1 MMTRADLLLLLAPPT
16 REGGMP
22 GGKLYEYL
30 AAGPPI
36 LAVDGTDPYVL
47 QVLRDTGAG
56 EGASTPDEIAGV
68 LARRYESWRLG
79 RAIPRQLD
87 GLGSFTW
94 SARAHQLADLLDS
107 LASPGSRRSDLMDPT
122 EGVIA

>member
-1 MMTRADLLLLLAPPT
+1 
-16 REGGMP
+16 MP

-36 LAVDGTDPYVL
+36 LAVDGTDRYVM

-56 EGASTPDEIAGV
+56 EGASNPDEIASV
-68 LARRYESWRLG
+68 LARRYESWRSG
-79 RAIPRQLD
+79 RALPRQLD

-94 SARAHQLADLLDS
+94 PARAHQLADLLDS
-107 LASPGSRRSDLMDPT
+107 LVVPGSRVRDVMDPT
-122 EGVIA
+122 EG

>member
-1 MMTRADLLLLLAPPT
+1 
-16 REGGMP
+16 MP

-56 EGASTPDEIAGV
+56 EGASTPEEIAGV
-68 LARRYESWRLG
+68 LARRYESWRLDQPV
-79 RAIPRQLD
+79 PRSLD

-94 SARAHQLADLLDS
+94 SARAGQLADLLDS
-107 LASPGSRRSDLMDPT
+107 LTSPGSRRSDLMDPT
-122 EGVIA
+122 EGVSA